1 MKDKII
7 TIIQHLTFIIAVF
20 LAVFAVFAYSMMLQL
35 FDSSVIDVIGKALW
49 FIIYILLPIVV
60 FIVPLVIQRSF
71 KASALLAIVLIL
83 IYATISLGTYAGIHK
98 YMQGFTSD
106 KWEKY
111 PKVRYLMLDDLADK
125 YNFIGMNKDE
135 VIDILGE
142 SKAMYADPGDKDIID
157 YYTGA
162 GFIDP
167 EMLSFEFQDNIVVDA
182 YTYAEFREARKPLY

>member
-20 LAVFAVFAYSMMLQL
+20 LAVFAVFAFSMLIQF
-35 FDSSVIDVIGKALW
+35 FDSSVIDVIGKVPW
-49 FIIYILLPIVV
+49 FIIYILLPIIV
-60 FIVPLVIQRSF
+60 FLVPLLIDRSF
-71 KASALLAIVLIL
+71 KKSALWAVVLIS
-83 IYATISLGTYAGIHK
+83 IYALISLGTYAGIHK
-98 YMQGFTSD
+98 YMENFTSD
-106 KWEKY
+106 KWDKY

-125 YNFIGMNKDE
+125 HNFIGMSKDE
-135 VIDILGE
+135 ITDILGE
-142 SKAMYADPGDKDIID
+142 SNQPYADPDDKDIID

-167 EMLSFEFQDNIVVDA
+167 EILSFEFEDNIVTDV